1 MRIRAGRLAASV
13 LSVLIVALVASAA
26 ARAQVPIGNLVDMT
40 GDTAIVSKEY
50 SQGKIDA
57 LNWINQNGG
66 VNGKRIDAD
75 TVDYGYAVPRAL
87 ATYRKWASQ
96 PKVTAIQGW
105 GTADTEALIDFVNK
119 DQIPYYSASYSA
131 PLADPTGKGPSS
143 KRAAPY
149 NFPMGPTYSDGL
161 RALLQ
166 WAAEDWKKQGKSGK
180 PKYVHMGDN
189 HPYPNAP
196 KRAGEEYAKERG
208 FEVLPAIQYSLTPG
222 DFRAQCLTLEEIGAD
237 YAFLAN
243 TSDSNIALLKACA
256 ALDVKTQMMANIWGM
271 DENAMKAAGQA
282 ADGVVWVMGA
292 ATWGDDVPG
301 MKTVRDV
308 SKMSDPRGAAY
319 RAVHYIRGVCAVF
332 FMKEAMAWA
341 DTNGGITGPNIK
353 KGMYQKKEWVPAGL
367 EGACPP
373 GTWTESD
380 HRAFTRIAIYRAT
393 VKGSTDA
400 PLAELM
406 RTGTIGMRKI
416 YQADVPRKSDWLGW

>member
-1 MRIRAGRLAASV
+1 MRTGQFAAGFSIILLAA
-13 LSVLIVALVASAA
+13 LAAPAA
-26 ARAQVPIGNLVDMT
+26 ARAQVPIGDLVDMS

-66 VNGKRIDAD
+66 VNGKKIDAD
-75 TVDYGYAVPRAL
+75 TVDYAYIVPRAL
-87 ATYRKWASQ
+87 AAYKKWAS
-96 PKVTAIQGW
+96 PRKVVAIQGW
-105 GTADTEALIDFVNK
+105 GTADTEALVDFVTK

-131 PLADPTGKGPSS
+131 HLTDPTGKGSAT
-143 KRAAPY
+143 KRPAPY

-166 WAAEDWKKQGKSGK
+166 WAAEDWKKQNKPGK

-208 FEVLPAIQYSLTPG
+208 FEVLPAIQYTLTPG
-222 DFRAQCLTLEEIGAD
+222 DFKAQCLTLKELGAD
-237 YAFLAN
+237 YAFLGN
-243 TSDSNIALLKACA
+243 TSDSNIALLKTCA
-256 ALDVKTQMMANIWGM
+256 ALGVKTQMMANVWGM
-271 DENAMKAAGQA
+271 DENAMKAAGEA
-282 ADGVVWVMGA
+282 ANGVVWVMGA

-301 MKTVRDV
+301 MKTVRAV
-308 SKMSDPRGAAY
+308 SAMSDPQGKTY

-341 DTNGGITGPNIK
+341 DKNGGINGPNIK
-353 KGMYQKKEWVPAGL
+353 NGMYQKKDWVPAGL
-367 EGACPP
+367 DGACPP
-373 GTWTESD
+373 GTWTKDD
-380 HRAFTRIAIYRAT
+380 HRAFTRIAVYRAT

-400 PLAELM
+400 PLADLM
-406 RTGTIGMRKI
+406 RNGTITMTKV
-416 YQADVPRKSDWLGW
+416 YQADVPRKSEWLGW